1 MAKYKQLHD
10 LYRFSGFVP
19 HPRVQGVFGD
29 PRAVLITLQRRR
41 KKQCAASAVRDTAPT
56 TTNDHDVPGISP
68 VATSAST
75 SFSFSAE
82 SSALGV
88 EA

>member
-1 MAKYKQLHD
+1 MAKFKQLHD

-19 HPRVQGVFGD
+19 HPKVQGVFGD
-29 PRAVLITLQRRR
+29 SRAVLITLQRRR
-41 KKQCAASAVRDTAPT
+41 KKRCAASAVRNTAST
-56 TTNDHDVPGISP
+56 TTNDHDEPGISP

-75 SFSFSAE
+75 SASFSAE